1 MRPAD
6 RLAGLPAATASV
18 HACLALY
25 VATMSHHSLLRSFL
39 LPTLLPLVLPLADAT
54 AQVLAGDIATT
65 RFSTTEFDIQ
75 RGTTRTAY
83 NTGGFGG
90 TGSSFAVLWDPTNP
104 NDFLVGGFD
113 FIGRATITGPGT
125 VSYSLISASVGIVV
139 GMSWDNDHQVVFID
153 AAAGQVRRLDPANG
167 QIVDLSTGTQPWGF
181 DANAGAFDPAT
192 GDTVVGGNGA
202 LYRLR
207 RGTTTAV
214 PIVSGL
220 GGYVSG
226 VTFDPVTGEV
236 IATVLTA
243 NHMVRVD
250 AAGAVSNVVP
260 SLSGPNSV
268 ATDQNGDFVVC
279 GGTGQVWRVPRTGG
293 SFTLI
298 GGATALAPVNDISV
312 AGGGGG
318 AYAYGQGCAGA
329 TGVVQLSATAPFRPG
344 VAISTTSTN
353 HAANGLGVLILGFSN
368 TSHAGNPLP
377 FALDPL
383 LGTSG
388 CFLNASID
396 ASVLG
401 VVTGGALTFP
411 VTVPQWFAGSALYA
425 QHACFESVA
434 GGVSWSNGVA
444 IRVQ

>member
-1 MRPAD
+1 MNHHT
-6 RLAGLPAATASV
+6 LL
-18 HACLALY
+18 
-25 VATMSHHSLLRSFL
+25 HSLLFS
-39 LPTLLPLVLPLADAT
+39 TLLPLVVPIASAT
-54 AQVLAGDIATT
+54 AQVVTGDIATT
-65 RFSTTEFDIQ
+65 RFSSTSFDVQ
-75 RGTTRTAY
+75 RGSTTTAY
-83 NTGGFGG
+83 TTGGFGG
-90 TGSSFAVLWDPTNP
+90 TGSSFAVLWDPTSP

-113 FIGRATITGPGT
+113 FLGRATITGPGT

-139 GMSWDNDHQVVFID
+139 GMSWDNEHRVVFID
-153 AAAGQVRRLDPANG
+153 AGAGQVRRLDPTSG
-167 QIVDLSTGTQPWGF
+167 QIVDLSTGVQPWGF

-192 GDTVVGGNGA
+192 GDTIVGGNGA
-202 LYRLR
+202 LYRLP
-207 RGTTTAV
+207 RGATTAV

-226 VTFDPVTGEV
+226 VTFDPVTGDV
-236 IATVLTA
+236 IATVLTV
-243 NHMVRVD
+243 NHMIRVD

-279 GGTGQVWRVPRTGG
+279 GGTGQVWRVPRAGG

-329 TGVVQLSATAPFRPG
+329 NGIVQLRATAPFRPG
-344 VAISTTSTN
+344 VAITTTSTN
-353 HAANGLGVLILGFSN
+353 HGANGLGVIILGFSN
-368 TSHAGNPLP
+368 TNHAGNPLP
-377 FALDPL
+377 FSLDSM

-401 VVTGGALTFP
+401 TVVGGSLTFP
-411 VTVPQWFAGSALYA
+411 VTVPQWFAGYPLYV
-425 QHACFESVA
+425 QHVCFESVA

-444 IRVQ
+444 IRVM

>member
-1 MRPAD
+1 
-6 RLAGLPAATASV
+6 LPDPE
-18 HACLALY
+18 L
-25 VATMSHHSLLRSFL
+25 ATMNRHTLLHSFL
-39 LPTLLPLVLPLADAT
+39 LPTLLPFVLPVASAT
-54 AQVLAGDIATT
+54 AQVVAGDIATT
-65 RFSTTEFDIQ
+65 RFSTTSFDIQ
-75 RGTTRTAY
+75 RGSTTTPYTTA
-83 NTGGFGG
+83 GFGG
-90 TGSSFAVLWDPTNP
+90 TGSSFAVLWDPTSP

-113 FIGRATITGPGT
+113 FVGRATITGPGA
-125 VSYSLISASVGIVV
+125 VSYSLISTSVGIVV
-139 GMSWDNDHQVVFID
+139 GMSWDNEHRVVFID
-153 AAAGQVRRLDPANG
+153 AGAGQVRQLDPASG
-167 QIVDLSTGTQPWGF
+167 QIVDLSIGAQPWGL

-220 GGYVSG
+220 GGYISG
-226 VTFDPVTGEV
+226 VTFDPVTGDV
-236 IATVLTA
+236 IATVLTV
-243 NHMVRVD
+243 NHMIRVD

-279 GGTGQVWRVPRTGG
+279 GGTGQVWSVPRAGG

-329 TGVVQLSATAPFRPG
+329 SGIVQLRATAPFRPG
-344 VAISTTSTN
+344 VAIATTSSN
-353 HAANGLGVLILGFSN
+353 HAGNGLGVLILGFSN
-368 TSHAGNPLP
+368 TDHAGAALP
-377 FALDPL
+377 FSLDSM

-388 CFLNASID
+388 CFLNTSMD
-396 ASVLG
+396 AIVLG
-401 VVTGGALTFP
+401 TVVGGALTFP
-411 VTVPQWFAGSALYA
+411 VTVPQWYAGLPLYA